1 MVSAVVSCPTN
12 SLGTKEAS
20 AALQASGGD
29 RGFLALGCWSFG
41 LLFGSGYLLGRLR
54 LNEAVQMAALRSSGC
69 RLLQWLLA
77 SATVV
82 QNMCVFLG
90 GNLVAQAGVNPL
102 CLLWLLSLLSNL
114 QVPVMCQPVSAS
126 IYPLSVCICDNFACY
141 SHGHLS

>member
-1 MVSAVVSCPTN
+1 MQSMVSTVVSCPTN

-82 QNMCVFLG
+82 SKYV
-90 GNLVAQAGVNPL
+90 
-102 CLLWLLSLLSNL
+102 CLSGRELSGSSRSQSFVLTLASFSAEQSPGSCN
-114 QVPVMCQPVSAS
+114 VPAS
-126 IYPLSVCICDNFACY
+126 ISLYLSPFCVY
-141 SHGHLS
+141 L